1 MNAPSWRDSV
11 VLRWMLAALGLVL
24 ALSVTQELARPETT
38 DLISAGTAESTLRR
52 AVPILLA
59 GLGGIWAERAGVV
72 NIGLEGM
79 MILGTWFG
87 AWGALE
93 FGPWWGM
100 AIGAAGGAAGGL
112 LHAVATVGFG
122 VDHIISGVAINILAP
137 ALTRFLSREV
147 FADRP
152 GGGITQSPRVES
164 VSAVD
169 LPFVSGGDLFGWT
182 TPDLFQL
189 LLLIAT
195 GFFSFGLWVHH
206 MFTTGIP
213 TMSLAFFSAA
223 SMAVAIPS
231 GLQFFSWIATFASAR
246 KKIDFNPP
254 TLFVLGM
261 ICIFLI
267 GGLTGVMV
275 AMVPFNWQVHDTYFI
290 VAHLHY
296 VLIGGMVFPL
306 FATFYYWVPIIA
318 KKQLSKRLGQICFWL
333 MFVGFNVTFFPMH
346 IAGMMGMPRRIWTYP
361 DGIGWEP
368 YNLISTIGAFILALG
383 VLVFIIDLIRNF
395 RVGEGGKDNPWGAG
409 TLEFLPQD
417 VYSTRSIPHVH
428 SREPLWDDPDLARSV
443 AAGEQYLPNAPTG
456 GRETI
461 VTSPSVSKLR

>member
-164 VSAVD
+164 VSSVD
-169 LPFVSGGDLFGWT
+169 LPFVSGGDLLGWT
-182 TPDLFQL
+182 TPDLFGWAADRGWFLVSDLSALLSGITSSLSWATVLALALVPASVIVLWRTRLGLRIRSAGEHPVAADSLGVNVYRVKALAVVVSGGLAGFGGAFIAIEQTGIYREAQVQGRGFIGLATVIFGNWQPMGAFLGSLLFGFADALQLRDRTAVHAL
-189 LLLIAT
+189 LLLVGVALAALAVRAVLRRRPAAGT
-195 GFFSFGLWVHH
+195 G
-206 MFTTGIP
+206 
-213 TMSLAFFSAA
+213 LAA
-223 SMAVAIPS
+223 
-231 GLQFFSWIATFASAR
+231 
-246 KKIDFNPP
+246 
-254 TLFVLGM
+254 
-261 ICIFLI
+261 
-267 GGLTGVMV
+267 
-275 AMVPFNWQVHDTYFI
+275 
-290 VAHLHY
+290 
-296 VLIGGMVFPL
+296 
-306 FATFYYWVPIIA
+306 
-318 KKQLSKRLGQICFWL
+318 
-333 MFVGFNVTFFPMH
+333 
-346 IAGMMGMPRRIWTYP
+346 
-361 DGIGWEP
+361 
-368 YNLISTIGAFILALG
+368 LALVVLWWYSVSEDVMRELPPITPHVATLL
-383 VLVFIIDLIRNF
+383 VLVFASGRLRM
-395 RVGEGGKDNPWGAG
+395 P
-409 TLEFLPQD
+409 
-417 VYSTRSIPHVH
+417 
-428 SREPLWDDPDLARSV
+428 
-443 AAGEQYLPNAPTG
+443 AAIG
-456 GRETI
+456 
-461 VTSPSVSKLR
+461 LRYRRGQE

>member
-164 VSAVD
+164 VSSVD
-169 LPFVSGGDLFGWT
+169 LPFVSGGDLLGWT
-182 TPDLFQL
+182 TPDLFGWAADRGWFLVSDLSALLSGITSSLSWATVLALALVPASVIVLWRTRLGLRIRSAGEHPVAADSLGINVYRVKALAVVVSGGLAGFGGAFIAIEQTGIYREAQVQGRGFIGLATVIFGNWQPMGAFLGSLLFGFADALQLRDRTAVHAL
-189 LLLIAT
+189 LLLVGVALAALAVRAVLRRRPAAGT
-195 GFFSFGLWVHH
+195 G
-206 MFTTGIP
+206 
-213 TMSLAFFSAA
+213 LAA
-223 SMAVAIPS
+223 
-231 GLQFFSWIATFASAR
+231 
-246 KKIDFNPP
+246 
-254 TLFVLGM
+254 
-261 ICIFLI
+261 
-267 GGLTGVMV
+267 
-275 AMVPFNWQVHDTYFI
+275 
-290 VAHLHY
+290 
-296 VLIGGMVFPL
+296 
-306 FATFYYWVPIIA
+306 
-318 KKQLSKRLGQICFWL
+318 
-333 MFVGFNVTFFPMH
+333 
-346 IAGMMGMPRRIWTYP
+346 
-361 DGIGWEP
+361 
-368 YNLISTIGAFILALG
+368 LALVVLWWYSVSEEVMRELPPITPHVATLL
-383 VLVFIIDLIRNF
+383 VLVFASGRLRM
-395 RVGEGGKDNPWGAG
+395 P
-409 TLEFLPQD
+409 
-417 VYSTRSIPHVH
+417 
-428 SREPLWDDPDLARSV
+428 
-443 AAGEQYLPNAPTG
+443 AAIG
-456 GRETI
+456 
-461 VTSPSVSKLR
+461 LRYRRGQE

>member
-164 VSAVD
+164 VSSVD
-169 LPFVSGGDLFGWT
+169 LPFVSGGDLLGWT
-182 TPDLFQL
+182 TPDLFGWAADRGWFLVSDLSALLSGITSSLSWATVLALALVPASVIVLWRTRLGLRIRSAGEHPVAADSLGINVYRVKALAVVVSGGLAGFGGAFIAIEQTGIYREAQVQGRGFIGLATVIFGNWQPMGAFLGSLLFGFADALQLRDRTAVHAL
-189 LLLIAT
+189 LLLVGVALAALAVRAVLRRRPVAGT
-195 GFFSFGLWVHH
+195 GF
-206 MFTTGIP
+206 
-213 TMSLAFFSAA
+213 AA
-223 SMAVAIPS
+223 
-231 GLQFFSWIATFASAR
+231 
-246 KKIDFNPP
+246 
-254 TLFVLGM
+254 
-261 ICIFLI
+261 
-267 GGLTGVMV
+267 
-275 AMVPFNWQVHDTYFI
+275 
-290 VAHLHY
+290 
-296 VLIGGMVFPL
+296 
-306 FATFYYWVPIIA
+306 
-318 KKQLSKRLGQICFWL
+318 
-333 MFVGFNVTFFPMH
+333 
-346 IAGMMGMPRRIWTYP
+346 
-361 DGIGWEP
+361 
-368 YNLISTIGAFILALG
+368 LALVVLWWYSVSEEVMRELPPITPHVATLL
-383 VLVFIIDLIRNF
+383 VLVF
-395 RVGEGGKDNPWGAG
+395 A
-409 TLEFLPQD
+409 
-417 VYSTRSIPHVH
+417 S
-428 SREPLWDDPDLARSV
+428 SRLRMP
-443 AAGEQYLPNAPTG
+443 AAIG
-456 GRETI
+456 
-461 VTSPSVSKLR
+461 LRYRRGQE